1 MSYPSAELTAEHKK
15 SIADPMLNLPL
26 WRQFEIE
33 AEQLRADG
41 HTDMADRYLEAAE
54 ASRMRA

>member
-1 MSYPSAELTAEHKK
+1 MSYSLAELTAEHLA
-15 SIADPMLNLPL
+15 SLADPMLNLPL

-41 HTDMADRYLEAAE
+41 QTAQADRYTEAAE
-54 ASRMRA
+54 AARLK